1 MKLKTP
7 EQIKRMREAGLVLWE
22 THQTAFKALAAGIT
36 TAELNA
42 EIENYIN
49 GRHAIALFKGVP
61 GVIPFPAAACIS
73 VNEEVVHGIP
83 SNRRLQDGD
92 IVSIDIGV
100 KLNGWCADS
109 AATYAVGTIDEA
121 TRSLISVTENMLREA
136 IALLKTNSRWSHIA
150 KKISKRTER
159 AGFSIVEE
167 LVGHGIGTELWE
179 LPQVPNFYCP
189 QLPDFRIK
197 PGVVLAIEPMV
208 NMGTKRVKTANDG
221 WTVVTCDSRPS
232 AHFEHT
238 VAITEDGPLVLTCG
252 PNGEGWAM

>member
-7 EQIKRMREAGLVLWE
+7 AQIKQMREAGLLLWE
-22 THQTAFKALAAGIT
+22 THQIAFQAVTDGIT

-42 EIENYIN
+42 EIEAYIDR
-49 GRHAIALFKGVP
+49 RHAIPLFKGVP

-83 SNRRLQDGD
+83 SNRKLRDGD

-109 AATYAVGTIDEA
+109 AVTYAVGTVDRA
-121 TRSLISVTENMLREA
+121 VLTLLTVTEQMLRES
-136 IALLKTNSRWSHIA
+136 IELLKTNTKWNHIA
-150 KKISKRTER
+150 RKVSRNTES
-159 AGFSIVEE
+159 AGFTIVED
-167 LVGHGIGTELWE
+167 LVGHGIGRELWE
-179 LPQVPNFYCP
+179 VPQVPNFYSP
-189 QLPDFRIK
+189 HSSDFRIR
-197 PGVVLAIEPMV
+197 PGVVIAIEPMV
-208 NMGTKRVKTANDG
+208 NMGTKRVRTAKDG
-221 WTVVTCDSRPS
+221 WTVVTADGRPS

-238 VAITEDGPLVLTCG
+238 VAVTEDGPVVLTCG

>member
-7 EQIKRMREAGLVLWE
+7 DQIKQMREAGLLLWE
-22 THQTAFKALAAGIT
+22 THQIAYKTLSAGIT

-42 EIENYIN
+42 EIENYISK
-49 GRHAIALFKGVP
+49 RHAIPLFKGVP

-83 SNRRLQDGD
+83 LSRELRDGD

-109 AATYAVGTIDEA
+109 AVTYAVGSINASAQSLLNA
-121 TRSLISVTENMLREA
+121 TEQMLREA
-136 IALLKTNSRWSHIA
+136 IALLKTNTRWSHIA
-150 KKISKRTER
+150 RKISRHTER

-167 LVGHGIGTELWE
+167 LVGHGIGKELWE
-179 LPQVPNFYCP
+179 EPQVPNFYSP
-189 QLPDFRIK
+189 HFPDFRIK
-197 PGVVLAIEPMV
+197 PGVVIAIEPMV
-208 NMGTKRVKTANDG
+208 NMGTKRVRAADDG
-221 WTVVTCDSRPS
+221 WTVVTGDGRPS

-238 VAITEDGPLVLTCG
+238 VAITDGGPVVLTCG